1 MGFGVKTF
9 GVSFKL
15 NFTIKND
22 DEKMNKISNLFTLQ
36 ENFKK

>member
-22 DEKMNKISNLFTLQ
+22 DEKINKFSYLFTLQ
-36 ENFKK
+36 GNFKM